1 MSKKKERTNNI
12 YRIERLDE
20 PCVQGE
26 QHPTRPLA
34 GGRP

>member
-20 PCVQGE
+20 PSVLGE
-26 QHPTRPLA
+26 QHPTRPWSGNA
-34 GGRP
+34 Q